1 MLEISVNFE
10 EFQLFLQFCTIFTG
24 LNISTLSMLIYHIKW
39 IDLVFPW
46 YQKFLMHCSVQFL
59 DSNIIVLAEA
69 SVNVTSSFRSFI
81 VPCNSL
87 ICLFSDIV
95 SSEGVFQVWH
105 PVFIFRYKCCDVSS
119 TSGLHCLG
127 FCLLIAPRTSV
138 HLIL

>member
-1 MLEISVNFE
+1 MQPPSPSGFYGSEYFNFVNV
-10 EFQLFLQFCTIFTG
+10 
-24 LNISTLSMLIYHIKW
+24 NILYKINRPTLSFISK
-39 IDLVFPW
+39 VS
-46 YQKFLMHCSVQFL
+46 LMHWSAQFL
-59 DSNIIVLAEA
+59 DSNIIVFAEA
-69 SVNVTSSFRSFI
+69 SLNVTSSFRSFI

-87 ICLFSDIV
+87 ICLFSNIV